1 MKKLRKSLI
10 VPILAIILA
19 ILAAIVLF
27 GGSISNVFALADTS
41 NEDNLYSYSNT
52 YDVDYIKTDNIYD
65 REGNAIGT
73 YQLPVYNLKE
83 RNKVNVSE
91 DYPQVTFITHGLQ
104 GRAAHWSNSIKN
116 ATDFAYSE
124 NSIIDLLQKRA
135 DCNIYLAKM
144 YTPVQ
149 EGNITFDLRLY
160 KLKSEDYSY
169 NEDNRIFKITD
180 NLKHSIVIFE
190 ADLADQKNDYIY
202 AQFNYM
208 ASKILSDLRNLDENK
223 ELPRVN
229 LIGHSRGGLT
239 NLQYALD
246 HPEIVDSIFSLGT
259 PYIGSTS
266 ASIDKYILDLFGVRF
281 SDTAGEDDIVNPEVY
296 LNYLNRWNTNYN
308 ELYSK
313 IKVHALGGYQ
323 SMDMLIYE
331 ILYYYWGVYL
341 ADHTL
346 EDMVLK
352 GLLKDVNIILS
363 LTIGFNDKLPLTIIQ
378 ETTSQILNCFYHL
391 IPQLQHNNTFAN
403 GITAL
408 FNIILDELQYNPLTF
423 SYDLLNDGLVDLP
436 SQLGMDGQSFLYYK
450 GFIRHTKRFSIF
462 GNYNLDSASDNNLR
476 VTHNL
481 EARDIE
487 MLSYIVENI
496 DMCYSGNTSDYITSS
511 VTNNSVSILGYVGEG
526 SSEELVIPS
535 TIEIEDGDGNPN
547 NNSKTVVAIGDNAFA
562 NNFNG
567 RDYIKN
573 VTIPSTVVSIGHYAF
588 GYNEKLESVT
598 FENGS
603 KLATICEGAF
613 AYTPNLT
620 TFTLP
625 ASVNDIGEQAFEGS
639 GITSFTGNSY
649 YVWNSDVLV
658 NKNVADQNNAI
669 AVYVNPQAT
678 NIKFPDN
685 VTILAGNLFYGNKN
699 IVSVN
704 FNKVTNIGSHAFSLS
719 TLSDVSNTSN
729 IIDAGIESFAG
740 TKWLDRQSSNYIT
753 IGKVL
758 LYYNGDDSQIVVP
771 EGIVRIG
778 ENAMS
783 GEQIRSA
790 VLPSTLTSI
799 GQNTFRDCPNL
810 DWVLL
815 KSTNPPVLD
824 GDCFDSDVTI
834 YVKQT
839 SLNYYLN
846 NIYFKNLDNKISSKN
861 VSVTFK
867 DKDGKTLG
875 TKTETYYS
883 TFDKYVSA
891 PVVTGYDFVCWL
903 DPEGK
908 EVYVNNIFT
917 YYNNVILTAYYEPS
931 KYTIT
936 LNNGNSNQTVVIEY
950 GETVDLDTPYK
961 QGYNFLGWYD
971 SPTGGNQIIDAS
983 GKCVWQRTNEVEAL
997 YARFSP
1003 ITYTISYSTARG
1015 TFDGT
1020 APTKFTVESPITTAN
1035 IPEIKEFGYVFDYWK
1050 YGSKSFTTTY
1060 GIYSNITL
1068 TAKWLGTKTTVTSS
1082 TTRTINYEYS
1092 IVDMSSASY
1101 NGTYSYKI
1109 ASNVKSVVFIGSTSK
1124 TFTDMKI
1131 SVNSRNTALLIG
1143 FNNMKF
1149 YPKNGSGSDAIYSPY
1164 GCELYVSYKGTN
1176 RITGARGADGA
1187 DGTAV
1192 TRAGATGN
1200 NGKTGQ
1206 AGGNGINA
1214 WRVNLA
1220 QFDDN
1225 SFITITGGR
1234 GGDGGD
1240 GSNGQAGANGTR
1252 PPNGSIFAPNKGEN
1266 GYKGGNGG
1274 RGGNGGNGGYA
1285 IKVYA
1290 NTYLKTDKEDTYK
1303 LIGGRGGNGGRGGK
1317 GGAGGAGADDSS
1329 ADPFTGVGDPGNGG
1343 NGGNGGRGGNGG
1355 NGSLA
1360 TNALYVYGTGGAG
1373 GTRGVG
1379 GKGGA
1384 AGAGGDSGTLGADGN
1399 DGLPGVIGKNGAYGV
1414 AGATGY
1420 NTIGTDESIVTI
1432 PYLYDKET
1440 IADLFS

>member
-1 MKKLRKSLI
+1 MYSQLEYCLD
-10 VPILAIILA
+10 AI
-19 ILAAIVLF
+19 
-27 GGSISNVFALADTS
+27 
-41 NEDNLYSYSNT
+41 SYQ
-52 YDVDYIKTDNIYD
+52 YC
-65 REGNAIGT
+65 
-73 YQLPVYNLKE
+73 QLTGELPTYNL
-83 RNKVNVSE
+83 VS
-91 DYPQVTFITHGLQ
+91 
-104 GRAAHWSNSIKN
+104 
-116 ATDFAYSE
+116 
-124 NSIIDLLQKRA
+124 
-135 DCNIYLAKM
+135 
-144 YTPVQ
+144 
-149 EGNITFDLRLY
+149 
-160 KLKSEDYSY
+160 
-169 NEDNRIFKITD
+169 
-180 NLKHSIVIFE
+180 
-190 ADLADQKNDYIY
+190 
-202 AQFNYM
+202 
-208 ASKILSDLRNLDENK
+208 
-223 ELPRVN
+223 
-229 LIGHSRGGLT
+229 HSRGGLT
-239 NLQYALD
+239 VMQYALG
-246 HPEIVDSIFSLGT
+246 HPYNVASLYTIGSSFDGSEMGRVKISGENVLLGLAGYSKNYKYADGKIDYAPGIIDLTENTTALDSYRNFWNAYYDDFYSHINFTPIGCYTTLGCALQVVAEAVT
-259 PYIGSTS
+259 TMGLNLDLESDIGSTVNS
-266 ASIDKYILDLFGVRF
+266 AFRGIALILEGVTQLPSVVLGHF
-281 SDTAGEDDIVNPEVY
+281 SDEISAMLDSFWE
-296 LNYLNRWNTNYN
+296 
-308 ELYSK
+308 
-313 IKVHALGGYQ
+313 
-323 SMDMLIYE
+323 SMKFLTKETEFGTVIN
-331 ILYYYWGVYL
+331 
-341 ADHTL
+341 A
-346 EDMVLK
+346 
-352 GLLKDVNIILS
+352 LS
-363 LTIGFNDKLPLTIIQ
+363 LFDCRIATEYSHI
-378 ETTSQILNCFYHL
+378 
-391 IPQLQHNNTFAN
+391 
-403 GITAL
+403 
-408 FNIILDELQYNPLTF
+408 
-423 SYDLLNDGLVDLP
+423 
-436 SQLGMDGQSFLYYK
+436 
-450 GFIRHTKRFSIF
+450 
-462 GNYNLDSASDNNLR
+462 GNYNKDFEFVILDDLFLHLDSQVAAGYNGRNVRVKCFDSFDQLFGEKNVDN
-476 VTHNL
+476 VGVVHNL
-481 EARDIE
+481 EIHDKE
-487 MLSYIVENI
+487 IVSFVVN
-496 DMCYSGNTSDYITSS
+496 SLNTGAKSDYNVFYTPDGCVIT
-511 VTNNSVSILGYVGEG
+511 GYVGTPISG
-526 SSEELVIPS
+526 V
-535 TIEIEDGDGNPN
+535 
-547 NNSKTVVAIGDNAFA
+547 
-562 NNFNG
+562 
-567 RDYIKN
+567 
-573 VTIPSTVVSIGHYAF
+573 VTIPSVY
-588 GYNEKLESVT
+588 
-598 FENGS
+598 NGS
-603 KLATICEGAF
+603 KVIGIDCFNINPDMSGKTTNHANITKIIIPDTVKAIGDYAF
-613 AYTPNLT
+613 AGMKNLREIS
-620 TFTLP
+620 FSG
-625 ASVNDIGEQAFEGS
+625 ANNIEQIGKYAFAHCSSLISFNLGARTSNLADEAFLYS
-639 GITSFTGNSY
+639 GIKSFTIDNTY
-649 YVWNSDVLV
+649 YSWNGSLLI
-658 NKNVADQNNAI
+658 NN
-669 AVYVNPQAT
+669 
-678 NIKFPDN
+678 N
-685 VTILAGNLFYGNKN
+685 VTDLSNKIAIYANPTLSAITIPNDVKSLGAYLFAGNQTIKSLDFNQTNYIGPNAFVGST
-699 IVSVN
+699 VSV
-704 FNKVTNIGSHAFSLS
+704 FK
-719 TLSDVSNTSN
+719 NTSN
-729 IIDAGIESFAG
+729 ILDADISAFIGSQ
-740 TKWLDRQSSNYIT
+740 WLDNQTSNYIT
-753 IGKVL
+753 LGKVL
-758 LYYNGDDSQIVVP
+758 LYYKGNDSQIVVP

-778 ENAMS
+778 ENALS
-783 GEQIRSA
+783 GEQIRST

-799 GQNTFRDCPNL
+799 GRNTFSDCPNL

-846 NIYFKNLDNKISSKN
+846 NIYFKNLDNTISSKN

-891 PVVTGYDFVCWL
+891 PAVTGYDFVCWL

-936 LNNGNSNQTVVIEY
+936 LNNGNSNETVIIEY

-1003 ITYTISYSTARG
+1003 ITYTITYSTARG

-1020 APTKFTVESPITTAN
+1020 APTTFTVESPITTAN

-1050 YGSKSFTTTY
+1050 YGGKSFTTTY

-1124 TFTDMKI
+1124 IFTDMKI
-1131 SVNSRNTALLIG
+1131 SVNSRNTALLMG

-1149 YPKNGSGSDAIYSPY
+1149 YPKNGSGFDAIYSPY

-1187 DGTAV
+1187 DGAAV
-1192 TRAGATGN
+1192 TTAGAIGK
-1200 NGKTGQ
+1200 NGSNGQ
-1206 AGGNGINA
+1206 SGGNGINA
-1214 WRVNLA
+1214 WKVNLA

-1252 PPNGSIFAPNKGEN
+1252 PPNGSIFAPHKGEN

-1317 GGAGGAGADDSS
+1317 GGAGGAGANDSS
-1329 ADPFTGVGDPGNGG
+1329 ANPFTGVGDPGNGG

-1373 GTRGVG
+1373 GTRGAG

-1440 IADLFS
+1440 MADLFS